1 MRNFDSPVAIA
12 PQQAGQYH
20 RISGT
25 VYVIDGHDEWPLPAR
40 LRTATSESPVFALGR
55 WLWMAARQTATA
67 RGRVPDRALAGQ
79 FPLPTQSSRSSLER
93 PKAATVGA
101 QIAGS
106 GRGQTSRCPPSL
118 LGFRAHQCD
127 YLGPDIVQLG
137 GGHLPFALG
146 LAGHPIEALDL
157 VG

>member
-1 MRNFDSPVAIA
+1 MQHTRSHEIGRITLGAGVV
-12 PQQAGQYH
+12 QQKNQVPYG
-20 RISGT
+20 
-25 VYVIDGHDEWPLPAR
+25 PLPGPR
-40 LRTATSESPVFALGR
+40 S
-55 WLWMAARQTATA
+55 MAARQTATA

-79 FPLPTQSSRSSLER
+79 FPLPTQSSRSFLER

-106 GRGQTSRCPPSL
+106 GRGLTSRCPPSL

-137 GGHLPFALG
+137 GGNLPFALG